1 MNLNQVHRDAVGSTR
16 SIASLSSR
24 VVQPVTE
31 RIVVVLGSLLFDN
44 VEMGRETW
52 TAVVLALLPLWAA
65 RRDDRLVL
73 RFGEST
79 LLAETLVGVELCQFS
94 SDLVEI
100 ELFNLRV

>member
-1 MNLNQVHRDAVGSTR
+1 MDGGCPCV
-16 SIASLSSR
+16 
-24 VVQPVTE
+24 
-31 RIVVVLGSLLFDN
+31 
-44 VEMGRETW
+44 
-52 TAVVLALLPLWAA
+52 LPLGAA